1 VRGVEEGDEE
11 KKEGPKVEV
20 DRIVG
25 FQGESRLTGLLS
37 TF

>member
-11 KKEGPKVEV
+11 KKEEPKVEV

-25 FQGESRLTGLLS
+25 FQGVSG
-37 TF
+37 